1 MIADV
6 DIESMG
12 GHIPRARRAQNDAAL
27 MTYAGHNMRRQ
38 VSVDEAV
45 EWCCLNRVKF
55 VVIRRSA
62 ATLAIL

>member
-27 MTYAGHNMRRQ
+27 MTYAGHNMRR
-38 VSVDEAV
+38 
-45 EWCCLNRVKF
+45 
-55 VVIRRSA
+55 
-62 ATLAIL
+62 